1 MSYRYFINGAAY
13 VNTFFS
19 SFSTGPEGWLH
30 VLPLP
35 LHWFVYS
42 LATPGTY
49 RWVNLTSQEV
59 LQGSGYLHQEKNWGK
74 SFPPEWIWTEGYDP
88 VKNVSF
94 AGSFGT
100 VNFGP
105 LPVPAMLFGYRNF
118 RSGFAVDFRPDDS
131 VTMKD
136 LQPCNGTASVTI
148 ESLFYSVKLHFSAEE
163 TTFGTCLCGPVADG
177 FEPVVTESFVATAW
191 IQVTQHVTFWDM
203 IFRSGDILE
212 DVVLTGVAL
221 EFGGNY
227 LCQDNP
233 CKTKDTCG

>member
-1 MSYRYFINGAAY
+1 M
-13 VNTFFS
+13 
-19 SFSTGPEGWLH
+19 
-30 VLPLP
+30 
-35 LHWFVYS
+35 
-42 LATPGTY
+42 
-49 RWVNLTSQEV
+49 
-59 LQGSGYLHQEKNWGK
+59 
-74 SFPPEWIWTEGYDP
+74 
-88 VKNVSF
+88 KNVSF

-177 FEPVVTESFVATAW
+177 FEPVITESFVATAW

-233 CKTKDTCG
+233 CKSKDTCG